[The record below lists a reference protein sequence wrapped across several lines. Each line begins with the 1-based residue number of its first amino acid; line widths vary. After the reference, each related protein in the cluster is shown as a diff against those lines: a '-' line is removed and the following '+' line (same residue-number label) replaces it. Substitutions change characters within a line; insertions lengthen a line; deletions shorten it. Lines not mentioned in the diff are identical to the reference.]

1 MRWTDEDKQQIAKL
15 VTAGLTDAEVAER
28 IGKTYSAV
36 KHYRQRHLTNV
47 KIEDSKEVITEA
59 DGTQTATV
67 LMRLK
72 HEPDKSPRTMLKL
85 TGYNPDEFDLISS
98 QYKVYEQHSTEDGTV
113 PQYSITVKVR
123 PKADISVSELTNII
137 NNEVKQKR
145 LERTR
150 STLKRMLVVP
160 LYDLHFG
167 INSYDKMKPYL
178 EEIQTIIQTR
188 SLQKIVIEVG
198 GDLLHS
204 DYLGTTKTVK
214 GTQLDH
220 TDNRQAWEDA
230 SHFVKDVVELSIEN
244 SDVTELRAIGGNH
257 DFDMQWAFVEMIKT
271 RYPQLSVFNPAT
283 YRQVFTY
290 GRVAIMMAHGDTAKT
305 KLSQLFANEY
315 PTEWSRSA
323 WRETHWGHFHT
334 ETVKDDGGTIQRQFG
349 TPKPSDGYEIKN
361 GYTMNQHVLKALEYD
376 ENGLVA
382 EYTLKG
388 VQNNASNAV

>member
-1 MRWTDEDKQQIAKL
+1 MKWTIDEKHQIAQL
-15 VTAGLTDAEVAER
+15 VTMGLSDSKIAER
-28 IGKTYSAV
+28 MGKTHAAV
-36 KHYRQRHLTNV
+36 KHYRQRHITDI
-47 KIEDSKEVITEA
+47 KIEDSKEVTTEA
-59 DGTQTATV
+59 NGTQTATI

-72 HEPDKSPRTMLKL
+72 HEPDKSPRTMLAL
-85 TGYNPDEFDLISS
+85 TGYDPDKFDLISS

-123 PKADISVSELTNII
+123 PKDDISVSELTGII
-137 NNEVKQKR
+137 NRDVKQKR

-150 STLKRMLVVP
+150 DALKRMLVVP

-167 INSYDKMKPYL
+167 INSYDNMIPYL
-178 EEIQTIIQTR
+178 DKIRTIIQTHPFE
-188 SLQKIVIEVG
+188 KIVIETG

-204 DYLGTTKTVK
+204 DFLKITKTVS

-220 TDNRQAWEDA
+220 VDMINAWEDA
-230 SHFVKDVVELSIEN
+230 TKFIKSIIEPAIEH

-257 DFDMQWAFVEMIKT
+257 DFDMQWAFVEMIKA
-271 RYPQLSVFNPAT
+271 RYPQLNVINPGS

-290 GRVAIMMAHGDTAKT
+290 GKVSIMMAHGDTAKA

-315 PTEWSRSA
+315 PAEWASSV

-349 TPKPSDGYEIKN
+349 TPKPADGYEVKN
-361 GYTMNQHVLKALEYD
+361 GYTMNQHVLKVLEYD
-376 ENGLVA
+376 ENGLIA

-388 VQNNASNAV
+388 N